1 MHSSIK
7 LKANLGRCGSLG
19 RPENKCTVEPLFMV
33 FVALAAAPQ
42 IFHFDEYG
50 YAPVCF
56 RRAGSGA
63 ALCPV

>member
-1 MHSSIK
+1 MRDEEKKQKKEKRVRLMHSSIK

-42 IFHFDEYG
+42 IFHFDEY
-50 YAPVCF
+50 
-56 RRAGSGA
+56 R
-63 ALCPV
+63 